1 MKKECEWKEARQEN
15 KVWNSTSHIL
25 LPKIVRYLIY
35 SVKATRRYTQT
46 GSFSIKWVIDIS
58 LGNKILLVFEGICSK
73 RERRTRSNFTKPQ
86 QMIRIWIK
94 RSFHSASDWRSA
106 INFRDQL
113 RLICCQLIN
122 TPFFKSIFF
131 LNHFLFFFFFLFSA
145 FGISFSIFLP
155 HKNIFVVV
163 LSVFL
168 FPTLILSLT
177 ANDRAVFYPQVS
189 SVIFLY
195 IYFPLCCFL
204 PSKLIS
210 FAFFAFFFAFIL
222 DTG

>member
-1 MKKECEWKEARQEN
+1 MKVFAVREKEELVLILQSLNRWSGFGLSDLSIALLTGDRRSILGISWGWFVVN
-15 KVWNSTSHIL
+15 WSIL
-25 LPKIVRYLIY
+25 L
-35 SVKATRRYTQT
+35 
-46 GSFSIKWVIDIS
+46 
-58 LGNKILLVFEGICSK
+58 
-73 RERRTRSNFTKPQ
+73 
-86 QMIRIWIK
+86 
-94 RSFHSASDWRSA
+94 
-106 INFRDQL
+106 
-113 RLICCQLIN
+113 
-122 TPFFKSIFF
+122 FFKSIFF